1 MGRSKSKKR
10 VKIVESIASAISSKK
25 IFDVI
30 DYRNRNE
37 DYIKQYMHQPLINE
51 LEALYE
57 DLELSKSADKELVKE
72 KAKNCL
78 LWEGDVNTTQ
88 TTSHSLELSIVLTL
102 LLK

>member
-57 DLELSKSADKELVKE
+57 DLELSKSADKELVK
-72 KAKNCL
+72 KK
-78 LWEGDVNTTQ
+78 Q
-88 TTSHSLELSIVLTL
+88 KIVCFG
-102 LLK
+102 KVM